1 VPVVVVGPATVV
13 VVVGAATVVV
23 VVVGGHSDAII
34 EPQVPVVVTVPQVH
48 VPALHALTTS
58 FVQRLNTPPLNP
70 DSPASSAQA
79 LRLHGDEG
87 GRRLSE
93 RGCNAQPEK
102 GGHNGGRPNH
112 STHDFL
118 RLAAGTG
125 SARVLFEC
133 ESTIPRGCRLNEDR
147 NTDDRGGAGE
157 LVCETRAGAEQHPS
171 LCDRTARE

>member
-1 VPVVVVGPATVV
+1 TAW
-13 VVVGAATVVV
+13 
-23 VVVGGHSDAII
+23 
-34 EPQVPVVVTVPQVH
+34 
-48 VPALHALTTS
+48 
-58 FVQRLNTPPLNP
+58 R
-70 DSPASSAQA
+70 
-79 LRLHGDEG
+79 RRC
-87 GRRLSE
+87 RRLSE

-147 NTDDRGGAGE
+147 NTDRGGAGE
-157 LVCETRAGAEQHPS
+157 LVRETRAGAEQHPS
-171 LCDRTARE
+171 LGDRTARESARGRGVGAATPGVRDEVAETGGGHASTPGTLKCPPDSLQVGPTCADKYEASVWQI